1 MGARLQNTEI
11 TKSIKKVRIP
21 MADRSLVHIAFYA
34 ALIAALG
41 LLPPV
46 AIPFLGG
53 VPITAQ
59 TLGVMLAGVM
69 LGPVRGGLAVLLFL
83 FLVALGAPFLAGGRG
98 GLGVF
103 AGPSVGF
110 LIGWPVGA
118 FVAGLIMRA
127 TTSSSVLVASAVSA
141 AVGGILVVYAFGIP
155 GIALMT
161 GLSLPK
167 AALGSAVYIP
177 GDLIKVAITAVVA
190 QTIARGLPGAILSR
204 S

>member
-1 MGARLQNTEI
+1 
-11 TKSIKKVRIP
+11 

-41 LLPPV
+41 LIPPV
-46 AIPFLGG
+46 AIPFMAG

-83 FLVALGAPFLAGGRG
+83 FLVALGAPFLSGGRG

-103 AGPSVGF
+103 QTASVGF

-118 FVAGLIMRA
+118 FVAGWIMRA
-127 TTSSSVLVASAVSA
+127 TGEMNVLLASAISA
-141 AVGGILVVYAFGIP
+141 VIGGIIVVYAFGIA
-155 GIALMT
+155 GVSIIA
-161 GLSLPK
+161 GLPLAQ
-167 AALGSAVYIP
+167 AAVASAVYIP
-177 GDLIKVAITAVVA
+177 GDLIKVAVTALVT
-190 QTIARGLPGAILSR
+190 QTVARGLPGALLSR
-204 S
+204 A

>member
-1 MGARLQNTEI
+1 
-11 TKSIKKVRIP
+11 

-41 LLPPV
+41 LVPPV

-69 LGPVRGGLAVLLFL
+69 LGPVRGALAVLLFL

-103 AGPSVGF
+103 ASPSVGF

-118 FVAGLIMRA
+118 FIAGWIMQATSRLNILVAAGLAA
-127 TTSSSVLVASAVSA
+127 T
-141 AVGGILVVYAFGIP
+141 VGGIGVVYLFGIP
-155 GIALMT
+155 GVAYMAN
-161 GLSLPK
+161 LPLEK
-167 AALGSAVYIP
+167 AALGSAIYIP
-177 GDLIKVAITAVVA
+177 GDLVKVVITALVV
-190 QTIARGLPGAILSR
+190 QTVARGLPGAVLSR
-204 S
+204 G

>member
-1 MGARLQNTEI
+1 
-11 TKSIKKVRIP
+11 
-21 MADRSLVHIAFYA
+21 MADRSLVHVAFYA

-41 LLPPV
+41 LVPPV

-83 FLVALGAPFLAGGRG
+83 FLVALGAPILAGGRG

-103 AGPSVGF
+103 ATPSVGF

-118 FVAGLIMRA
+118 FVAGWIMNSMKG
-127 TTSSSVLVASAVSA
+127 TNILVAAAVSA
-141 AVGGILVVYAFGIP
+141 VVGGIGVVYAFGIP
-155 GIALMT
+155 GVAYVA
-161 GLSLPK
+161 GLSLSK
-167 AALGSAVYIP
+167 AAIGSAIYIP
-177 GDLIKVAITAVVA
+177 GDLVKVVITAIVT
-190 QTIARGLPGAILSR
+190 QTVARGLPGAVFTR
-204 S
+204 T

>member
-1 MGARLQNTEI
+1 MT
-11 TKSIKKVRIP
+11 
-21 MADRSLVHIAFYA
+21 DRSLVHVAFYA
-34 ALIAALG
+34 ALIAVLG

-46 AIPFLGG
+46 AIPALGG

-59 TLGVMLAGVM
+59 TLGVMLAGIM

-83 FLVALGAPFLAGGRG
+83 FLVALGAPFLSGGRG

-118 FVAGLIMRA
+118 FVAGLIMRV
-127 TTSSSVLVASAVSA
+127 TTNANVLISAAVAG

-155 GIALMT
+155 GISFMT

-167 AALGSAVYIP
+167 AAIGSAVYIP
-177 GDLIKVAITAVVA
+177 GDLVKVAIAAIIA
-190 QTIARGLPGAILSR
+190 QTIARGLPGAVLSR

>member
-1 MGARLQNTEI
+1 
-11 TKSIKKVRIP
+11 

-41 LLPPV
+41 LVPPV

-69 LGPVRGGLAVLLFL
+69 LGPVRGALAVLLFL

-103 AGPSVGF
+103 ASPSVGF

-118 FVAGLIMRA
+118 FVAGWIMQV
-127 TTSSSVLVASAVSA
+127 TSRLNILVAAGLSA
-141 AVGGILVVYAFGIP
+141 AVGGIGVVYLFGIP
-155 GIALMT
+155 GVAYMAN
-161 GLSLPK
+161 LSLEK
-167 AALGSAVYIP
+167 AALGSAIYIP
-177 GDLIKVAITAVVA
+177 GDLVKVVITALVV
-190 QTIARGLPGAILSR
+190 QTVARGLPGAVLSR
-204 S
+204 G

>member
-1 MGARLQNTEI
+1 
-11 TKSIKKVRIP
+11 

-41 LLPPV
+41 LVPPV

-59 TLGVMLAGVM
+59 TLGVMLAGIM

-103 AGPSVGF
+103 ATPSVGF
-110 LIGWPVGA
+110 LIGWPIGA
-118 FVAGLIMRA
+118 FVAGWIMRA
-127 TTSSSVLVASAVSA
+127 TSGMNMFASAAISA
-141 AVGGILVVYAFGIP
+141 AVGGILVVYLFGIP
-155 GIALMT
+155 GVAYMAN
-161 GLSLPK
+161 LPLAT
-167 AALGSAVYIP
+167 AAVGSAIYIP
-177 GDLIKVAITAVVA
+177 GDLVKVVVA
-190 QTIARGLPGAILSR
+190 ALVVQTVARGLPGAILSR
-204 S
+204 G

>member
-1 MGARLQNTEI
+1 M
-11 TKSIKKVRIP
+11 S
-21 MADRSLVHIAFYA
+21 DRSLVHIAFYA

-41 LLPPV
+41 LVPPV
-46 AIPFLGG
+46 SIPFLGG

-69 LGPVRGGLAVLLFL
+69 LGPVRGAGAVLLFL

-110 LIGWPVGA
+110 LIGWPAGA
-118 FVAGLIMRA
+118 FVAGVIMRA
-127 TTSSSVLVASAVSA
+127 MAGTGILLSAALAA
-141 AVGGILVVYAFGIP
+141 AVGGIGVVYAFGIP
-155 GIALMT
+155 GIAIMA
-161 GLSLPK
+161 GLPLGK

-177 GDLIKVAITAVVA
+177 GDLVKVVLTAIIA
-190 QTIARGLPGAILSR
+190 QTVSRGLPGAILSR
-204 S
+204 SSSSGG